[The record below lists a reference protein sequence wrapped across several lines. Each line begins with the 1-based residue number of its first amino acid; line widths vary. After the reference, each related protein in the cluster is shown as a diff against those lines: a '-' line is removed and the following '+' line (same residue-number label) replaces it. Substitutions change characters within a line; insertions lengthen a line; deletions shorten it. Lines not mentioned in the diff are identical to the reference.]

1 MYDGILEAVPV
12 PAILIG
18 RDERIEFANRGAR
31 DLFGGPIAGRHHIT
45 ALRQPALLDAIE
57 SAFRTNEPKTARYL
71 STEASRDMT
80 WLATVTPVLPE
91 TGLLVVFEDTTA
103 MEEAE
108 QMRRDFVANVSHEL
122 KTPLT
127 AISGFIETLGGA
139 ARNDPA
145 AQARFLKIMEAE
157 TTRMN
162 RLVRDLMS
170 LNRVES
176 EERVRPSDRIDLA
189 GHTLSVVRNL
199 SKLADEAN
207 VLLDCKGLDEPV
219 EVPGDA
225 DQLMQVVSNLTE
237 NAIKYSGA
245 DSTVTLDLSVVESH
259 PMILGRAAV
268 LCVSDTGVGFDPVHI
283 PRLTERFYR
292 VDTHR
297 SREKGGTGLGLA
309 IVKHIVNRHR
319 GRLRIES
326 TPGAGSKFTVI
337 LPADIDQSK

>member
-1 MYDGILEAVPV
+1 MYDAILDAIPI
-12 PAILIG
+12 PALLIG
-18 RDERIEFANRGAR
+18 RDERIVSANGGAR
-31 DLFGGPIAGRHHIT
+31 DLFGGSIAGRHHIT

-57 SAFRTNEPKTARYL
+57 TAFRTSERKTARYL
-71 STEASRDMT
+71 TTEAGRDMT
-80 WLATVTPVLPE
+80 WLATISPVLPD
-91 TGLLVVFEDTTA
+91 TGLLVVFEDRTA
-103 MEEAE
+103 MEEAG

-139 ARNDPA
+139 AQNDPA

-157 TTRMN
+157 ATRMN

-176 EERVRPSDRIDLA
+176 QERVRPTGAIDLA
-189 GHTLSVVRNL
+189 GHVMEVVRNL
-199 SKLADEAN
+199 SNLADTSD

-219 EVPGDA
+219 EIPGDA

-245 DSTVTLDLSVVESH
+245 GSTVTLELSIEQSH
-259 PMILGRAAV
+259 PMIRGRAAV
-268 LCVSDTGVGFDPVHI
+268 LSVTDTGPGFDPVHI

-326 TPGAGSKFTVI
+326 APGKGSKFMVI
-337 LPADIDQSK
+337 LPMDADIGG